1 MKTLNNEDFVNI
13 WAKLRGGKFGGEGG
27 KPHFHSPGENV
38 LLALLSVRENFVET
52 KSFKGTVTPHGAAAA
67 PQQG

>member
-13 WAKLRGGKFGGEGG
+13 WAKLRGGKFGWGG
-27 KPHFHSPGENV
+27 GGRPHFHSPGENV

-52 KSFKGTVTPHGAAAA
+52 
-67 PQQG
+67 